1 MLYNCGM
8 SSKYQTVDICGM
20 SDIMVCMWSV
30 TKCEVWSV
38 KWEVRSVKCEGW
50 RAKYEVWS
58 VKCEVWSVKCE
69 VCRVKCEKWSV
80 NVNVWSVKCEVWS
93 VKCECVKWCGMS
105 MKVIK
110 KFNMNGGCGMSRIMS
125 KGCIM
130 NTLCKVCYIIVVCR
144 QNIKLLIY
152 VVCQI

>member
-1 MLYNCGM
+1 MQIY
-8 SSKYQTVDICGM
+8 
-20 SDIMVCMWSV
+20 
-30 TKCEVWSV
+30 
-38 KWEVRSVKCEGW
+38 VKCRINKTTSMLIVTCKMWKEQYLLQMMGGNS
-50 RAKYEVWS
+50 R
-58 VKCEVWSVKCE
+58 
-69 VCRVKCEKWSV
+69 
-80 NVNVWSVKCEVWS
+80 
-93 VKCECVKWCGMS
+93 CGMS